1 MKGLMG
7 PPDTTRATIEK
18 AQAGDRAA
26 FDALVAV
33 HRTPVE
39 RHVRQSLGARL
50 RERCEADDVLQE
62 TYLRAFQS
70 IGRFEW
76 RDQGSFLSWLKTIA
90 SHVVLEAASR
100 DARDLSVPLE
110 RDVPASGVA
119 PEKELRRAERF
130 DRLEAALEGLSPEH
144 RQVIRL
150 ARLEKLPLKE
160 VARRMDRTP
169 NAVKQLLWRA
179 LQKLQAAF
187 GDTESLHLPHRNLGD
202 TGLGD
207 SGGPDGK

>member
-1 MKGLMG
+1 MG
-7 PPDTTRATIEK
+7 PPGVTRAVIEK

-26 FDALVAV
+26 FDALVAA
-33 HRTPVE
+33 HRDRIE
-39 RHVRQSLGARL
+39 RHVRESLGARL
-50 RERCEADDVLQE
+50 RGRCEVDDVLQE
-62 TYLRAFQS
+62 TFLRAFQS
-70 IGRFEW
+70 LGRFEW
-76 RDQGSFLSWLKTIA
+76 RDEGSFLSWLKTIA

-110 RDVPASGVA
+110 RDVPDSCVE

-187 GDTESLHLPHRNLGD
+187 GDTESLHLPPRSLES
-202 TGLGD
+202 
-207 SGGPDGK
+207 SGGPHGE